1 MEINNFSLNF
11 EYISERKIFC
21 HSIGYE
27 LFLLRQRNSMTGAE
41 LGKLLNISQQQ
52 ISRYERGINKI
63 PIDILFHILNIFDIS
78 ISDFFEKVSKR
89 VNTLKYKIKY
99 DSDNNIPFFENII

>member
-1 MEINNFSLNF
+1 MVV
-11 EYISERKIFC
+11 
-21 HSIGYE
+21 
-27 LFLLRQRNSMTGAE
+27 LRQRNSMTGAE

-89 VNTLKYKIKY
+89 VITLKYKIKY

>member
-21 HSIGYE
+21 YSIGYE

-89 VNTLKYKIKY
+89 VITLKYKIKY

>member
-1 MEINNFSLNF
+1 
-11 EYISERKIFC
+11 
-21 HSIGYE
+21 
-27 LFLLRQRNSMTGAE
+27 MTGAE

-89 VNTLKYKIKY
+89 IITLKYKIKY

>member
-1 MEINNFSLNF
+1 
-11 EYISERKIFC
+11 
-21 HSIGYE
+21 
-27 LFLLRQRNSMTGAE
+27 
-41 LGKLLNISQQQ
+41 
-52 ISRYERGINKI
+52 KI

-89 VNTLKYKIKY
+89 VITLKYKIKY

>member
-1 MEINNFSLNF
+1 MI
-11 EYISERKIFC
+11 EY
-21 HSIGYE
+21 
-27 LFLLRQRNSMTGAE
+27 
-41 LGKLLNISQQQ
+41 SQQQ

-89 VNTLKYKIKY
+89 VITLKYKIKY
-99 DSDNNIPFFENII
+99 DSDNNIPFFKYYLNVR

>member
-1 MEINNFSLNF
+1 
-11 EYISERKIFC
+11 
-21 HSIGYE
+21 
-27 LFLLRQRNSMTGAE
+27 MTGAE

-63 PIDILFHILNIFDIS
+63 PIDMLFHILDIFDIS

-89 VNTLKYKIKY
+89 IITLKYKIKY

>member
-1 MEINNFSLNF
+1 
-11 EYISERKIFC
+11 
-21 HSIGYE
+21 
-27 LFLLRQRNSMTGAE
+27 
-41 LGKLLNISQQQ
+41 GKLLNISQQQ

-89 VNTLKYKIKY
+89 VITLKYKIKY

>member
-1 MEINNFSLNF
+1 
-11 EYISERKIFC
+11 
-21 HSIGYE
+21 
-27 LFLLRQRNSMTGAE
+27 LRQRNSMTGAE

-89 VNTLKYKIKY
+89 VITLKYKIKY

>member
-1 MEINNFSLNF
+1 
-11 EYISERKIFC
+11 
-21 HSIGYE
+21 
-27 LFLLRQRNSMTGAE
+27 MTGAE

-89 VNTLKYKIKY
+89 VITLKYKIKY

>member
-1 MEINNFSLNF
+1 
-11 EYISERKIFC
+11 
-21 HSIGYE
+21 
-27 LFLLRQRNSMTGAE
+27 E

-89 VNTLKYKIKY
+89 VITLKYKIKY

>member
-1 MEINNFSLNF
+1 MRGSL
-11 EYISERKIFC
+11 R
-21 HSIGYE
+21 
-27 LFLLRQRNSMTGAE
+27 AE

-89 VNTLKYKIKY
+89 VITLKYKIKY

>member
-1 MEINNFSLNF
+1 
-11 EYISERKIFC
+11 
-21 HSIGYE
+21 
-27 LFLLRQRNSMTGAE
+27 MTGAE

-63 PIDILFHILNIFDIS
+63 PIDMLFHILNIFDIS

-89 VNTLKYKIKY
+89 IITLKYKIKY

>member
-27 LFLLRQRNSMTGAE
+27 IFILRHNTMTGAE

-89 VNTLKYKIKY
+89 VITLKYKIKY
-99 DSDNNIPFFENII
+99 DSDNNIPFFNII

>member
-1 MEINNFSLNF
+1 
-11 EYISERKIFC
+11 
-21 HSIGYE
+21 
-27 LFLLRQRNSMTGAE
+27 

-89 VNTLKYKIKY
+89 VITLKYKIKY